1 MSDGRSEEL
10 SKVVKQSWKK
20 KSPTSPVAGGGKYW
34 ATGAGHKS
42 MVSGSLVRL
51 FLALTVLLITTAS
64 LVVYLWNQNSSTP
77 FISIAAI
84 DYEHPWAPNAWAKED
99 QKRFQALAESS
110 QFKVAVKQE
119 RKEGTW
125 QDLIDLELEKVT
137 PGGPGGS
144 LIPFLFGYRSL
155 IIHLSA
161 HGVLNGQG
169 QPCLLFADAD
179 PLDDQTWVP
188 LVQVLEAIG
197 EHAVVS
203 HNHARVLVILDTGK
217 QPPDFRCGLLTCGF
231 IDAAREQIR
240 TLPFSN
246 FAVLLSCAESQTAWT
261 APEIQGTVFGF
272 MVAAGLQG
280 AADEL
285 FGNGNQRVTVQEL
298 AGFVAETVDGYVRE
312 HRGRVQN
319 PGLVWSG
326 ESQENDF
333 ELCFQSNYSSTAGAS
348 YQPNTRL
355 TRMSEA
361 WSSFEQW
368 NKRTPS
374 YATWQRAA
382 VLARLARAEQ
392 LMWAGSAYEDQF
404 EQEIA
409 RAEKGFL
416 GTATSPWP
424 DAICGSSLAFLDR
437 VHGRQAGLGL
447 GTGASSGP
455 ARAAG
460 RPVASLAVG
469 QAPTAARANP
479 ELASSSGGASAN
491 VSGTASND
499 ARTKDGSSSSQPTPE
514 VTASSSGPQNSD
526 SPNTAAAPAQ
536 AKASDTNTGSATPAA
551 PVLDAA
557 QMIVAWLTFDG
568 PPVEGQPPPERPQSL
583 SRPTAVRFVYSW
595 LADNPQSVNRNTLS
609 RCLEWIGPIAEP
621 QSVTREEALLRTI
634 YEHLRLASD
643 WEKPAAERL
652 GQLWSQYLVAA
663 AACESAIATV
673 DPRAT
678 SCLESSASK
687 LLVDE
692 QLVRDRILGCE
703 TARDASDCAIDVE
716 SLQIAAKQVNEIR
729 DRLERAW
736 RLRDELASELPTLAQ
751 WIASPIARLQTVLS
765 TTAAWDIS
773 QKLIQQLDALHV
785 QLAAGKVPDAS
796 QMDDLEQRF
805 DRLVSAY
812 SRSIYDLTDVSAKGQ
827 RRPLGNLMLSL
838 GLRPNIYRG
847 LQLADRGRVHQGLD
861 SRYRDFKDTV
871 SHEKLVAYSQRLQ
884 TEGVD
889 SGLVWQTNDLPA
901 DLAACFVPVA
911 FSQSALSRSLV
922 SPDAVAP
929 SGSNRLAAIGA
940 ELRSVWSDIPPGLV
954 QQSQAAI
961 KSMDSQ
967 DQAVIEEAHQR
978 LMKAEHTAHLL
989 GQLVPAEQLFVQ
1001 PDPATL
1007 VQSVCI
1013 EQYALWQARR
1023 ALLDFWQ
1030 TPELPEAFMLAS
1042 SRAWQAIA
1050 ARLPARGPLAIVEHL
1065 HQSSAEVAASW
1076 RDVLQNLQAGTS
1088 PENLWQAKLA
1098 LANFPAGRA
1107 WLQLALDG
1115 NMSHLQPLQ
1124 GKRFQLEMGTG
1135 GLASDANRFS
1145 LVTTDLPEGNHELV
1159 AWFRGHTARAP
1170 VPVYR
1175 QQPPVTLAW
1184 QAEPVGDTTIR
1195 VNADPKPARIVFV
1208 LDCSGSMTD
1217 DGMQTAK
1224 STLLDAIRELGRL
1237 PAGRV
1242 EIAVVLFGHT
1252 AEYSKVN
1259 QDEFSKWPGKR
1270 NRPYSDVEV
1279 IQALASPT
1287 PAVISGLQLVLSNLR
1302 CWGRTPLYEAIRQ
1315 SVDLLLHR
1323 HDGFTG
1329 DLRVVVITDGDDNVF
1344 PFATGKA
1351 GNATATGNFL
1361 VPNQFIHTEQS
1372 AIDLAKGQVSLDFI
1386 AFNFQGGAGGGSAKL
1401 ETMARQTGGKVY
1413 RAGAQNLAAQL
1424 HNSIVRDTYS
1434 TQSLETG
1441 RTIGSTVRVSDEL
1454 HIEPSLIPGEFEV
1467 QIDNT
1472 SVRKTVALLGGETI
1486 EMQYR
1491 RQQGLSFLPHDEGDA
1506 FPEPG
1511 EFSYADR
1518 PYQAIMLIGKP
1529 DSVPQV
1535 HMCLQSIDL
1544 SKQSIRPERF
1554 LLEVRRVRAGES
1566 GGERIAWT
1574 SDALWESNHRSPVL
1588 RVVIKN
1594 LPDLQRDRLE
1604 TRLWVAPFGSQ
1615 TTSQPL
1621 PVARFKEQAVQVAT
1635 GVSVSAE
1642 TRTEAGGLRL
1652 TLTETRQAGAP
1663 LIHWLVSPQADKL
1676 VEHQIYD
1683 KRVVHEFFYT
1693 DAHVLNQIE
1702 LVATPLES
1710 SPLNN
1715 ATSDGWQATQW
1726 LRVPGWK

>member
-1 MSDGRSEEL
+1 MGDARSGEP
-10 SKVVKQSWKK
+10 SKVGKHSWKK
-20 KSPTSPVAGGGKYW
+20 KSPTSPVASGGKYW
-34 ATGAGHKS
+34 ATGGGHKP
-42 MVSGSLVRL
+42 MVSGSLVRFL
-51 FLALTVLLITTAS
+51 FALSVLLVTTAS

-84 DYEHPWAPNAWAKED
+84 DYEQPWAPNAWAKED
-99 QKRFQALAESS
+99 QQRFQALAESS
-110 QFKVAVKQE
+110 QFKVAAKQE
-119 RKEGTW
+119 KKDGTW
-125 QDLIDLELEKVT
+125 KDLIDLELDKAA

-144 LIPFLFGYRSL
+144 LLPFLFGYRSL

-161 HGVLNGQG
+161 HGVLNGSG

-179 PLDDQTWVP
+179 PLDDRTWVP
-188 LVQVLEAIG
+188 LVQVLKAIG

-203 HNHARVLVILDTGK
+203 HNRARVLVILDTGK

-231 IDAAREQIR
+231 IDAARDQIQS
-240 TLPFSN
+240 LPFSN
-246 FAVLLSCAESQTAWT
+246 FAVLLSCAENQCAWT
-261 APEIQGTVFGF
+261 APEIEGTVFGF

-298 AGFVAETVDGYVRE
+298 AGFVAQTVDGYVRE

-326 ESQENDF
+326 ESQDNDF
-333 ELCFQSNYSSTAGAS
+333 ELCFQSNYSSTTGAS
-348 YQPNTRL
+348 YQPNSRL

-361 WSSFEQW
+361 WSSFAQW
-368 NKRTPS
+368 NERTPS
-374 YATWQRAA
+374 YACWQRAT

-392 LMWAGSAYEDQF
+392 LLWAGSAYQDQF

-416 GTATSPWP
+416 GTAISPWP

-437 VHGRQAGLGL
+437 VGSSPALAQSPGDAK
-447 GTGASSGP
+447 AS
-455 ARAAG
+455 R
-460 RPVASLAVG
+460 
-469 QAPTAARANP
+469 
-479 ELASSSGGASAN
+479 
-491 VSGTASND
+491 SGTAASD
-499 ARTKDGSSSSQPTPE
+499 ASSQSGNASSQPTPDTAA
-514 VTASSSGPQNSD
+514 TASSAPQASD
-526 SPNTAAAPAQ
+526 SKNTAAAPVPTTTPGADTESTASADAVTEAQ
-536 AKASDTNTGSATPAA
+536 QK
-551 PVLDAA
+551 
-557 QMIVAWLTFDG
+557 IVAWLAFDG
-568 PPVEGQPPPERPQSL
+568 QPVEGQPPPPRPQPL
-583 SRPTAVRFVYSW
+583 PRPAAVEFVCSW
-595 LADNPQSVNRNTLS
+595 LIDNPQFVNQNTLS

-621 QSVTREEALLRTI
+621 QGVTREEALLRTI
-634 YEHLRLASD
+634 YEHLRLASA

-663 AACESAIATV
+663 TACESAIAAV

-678 SCLESSASK
+678 SCLESHASK

-692 QLVRDRILGCE
+692 QLVRDRILGCQ
-703 TARDASDCAIDVE
+703 TPRDASDCAIDLE
-716 SLQIAAKQVNEIR
+716 SLQASAKQIDDIR

-736 RLRDELASELPTLAQ
+736 RLRDELASELPSLAQ
-751 WIASPIARLQTVLS
+751 WIASPIARLQTVLP

-773 QKLIQQLDALHV
+773 NNLIQQLDALHV
-785 QLAAGKVPDAS
+785 QLAAGEVPDAAH
-796 QMDDLEQRF
+796 MDAVEQNF
-805 DRLVSAY
+805 DKLVSAY

-847 LQLADRGRVHQGLD
+847 LQLTDRARLHQGLD

-871 SHEKLVAYSQRLQ
+871 SHDKLAMYSQRLQ

-889 SGLVWQTNDLPA
+889 SQLVWQTNDLPA
-901 DLAACFVPVA
+901 DLAAGYVPVA
-911 FSQSALSRSLV
+911 FSQSALSRRLA
-922 SPDAVAP
+922 SPDAIAP

-940 ELRSVWSDIPPGLV
+940 ELRSAWSDIPTGLV
-954 QQSQAAI
+954 QQSQSAI
-961 KSMDSQ
+961 KSLDSQ
-967 DQAVIEEAHQR
+967 EPAVIAAALEQ
-978 LMKAEHTAHLL
+978 LMNAEHVAHLI
-989 GQLVPAEQLFVQ
+989 GQSVPVEQLRVQ
-1001 PDPATL
+1001 PAPAAL
-1007 VQSVCI
+1007 AQFVCI

-1042 SRAWQAIA
+1042 SQDWQAIA
-1050 ARLPARGPLAIVEHL
+1050 ARLPASGPLKIVEDL
-1065 HQSSAEVAASW
+1065 HRSTAEVAASW
-1076 RDVLQNLQAGTS
+1076 HDVLRNLQAGTP
-1088 PENLWQAKLA
+1088 PENLWQAKLS
-1098 LANFPAGRA
+1098 LANFPTGRA

-1115 NMSHLQPLQ
+1115 NMSHLQPLE
-1124 GKRFQLEMGTG
+1124 GNRLQLEMGTG
-1135 GLASDANRFS
+1135 SLASDANRFS
-1145 LVTTDLPEGNHELV
+1145 LITTDLPEGNHELV
-1159 AWFRGHTARAP
+1159 AWFRGHTARAA
-1170 VPVYR
+1170 VPIYR

-1195 VNADPKPARIVFV
+1195 VNADPKPVRIVFV

-1224 STLLDAIRELGRL
+1224 NTLLDAIRELGRL
-1237 PAGRV
+1237 PEGRA

-1252 AEYSKVN
+1252 AEYSKIDR
-1259 QDEFSKWPGKR
+1259 DEYSKWPGKR
-1270 NRPYSDVEV
+1270 NRPYNDVEV
-1279 IQALASPT
+1279 IQGLASPT
-1287 PAVISGLQLVLSNLR
+1287 PAVINGLQLVLSNLQ

-1315 SVDLLLHR
+1315 AVDLLLNR
-1323 HDGFTG
+1323 NDGFTG

-1344 PFATGKA
+1344 PFASGKA
-1351 GNATATGNFL
+1351 GNAQASGNFL
-1361 VPNQFIHTEQS
+1361 VPNQFIHTEQD
-1372 AIDLAKGQVSLDFI
+1372 AIGFAKGQVSLDFI
-1386 AFNFQGGAGGGSAKL
+1386 AFNFQGGAAGGSAKL
-1401 ETMARQTGGKVY
+1401 ETMAEQTGGKVY
-1413 RAGAQNLAAQL
+1413 KAGAQNLAAQL
-1424 HNSIVRDTYS
+1424 RNSIVRDTYS
-1434 TQSLETG
+1434 TQNLETG
-1441 RTIGSTVRVSDEL
+1441 RTIGSTIRVSDEL
-1454 HIEPSLIPGEFEV
+1454 HIDPSLIPGQFEV

-1472 SVRKTVALLGGETI
+1472 SIRKTVALLGGETV
-1486 EMQYR
+1486 ELQYR

-1529 DSVPQV
+1529 DSVPQI
-1535 HMCLQSIDL
+1535 HMCLQSKDL

-1554 LLEVRRVRAGES
+1554 LLELRRVRSGQS

-1594 LPDLQRDRLE
+1594 LPDLQSDWLE
-1604 TRLWVAPFGSQ
+1604 TRLWVAPFDSQ
-1615 TTSQPL
+1615 TTTQPL

-1652 TLTETRQAGAP
+1652 TLTETRQPGAP

-1676 VEHQIYD
+1676 VEHQNYE

-1693 DAHVLNQIE
+1693 DTHVLSQIE
-1702 LVATPLES
+1702 LVATPLDVTAPDVTSLET
-1710 SPLNN
+1710 SPPDKAANN
-1715 ATSDGWQATQW
+1715 GWQATQW
-1726 LRVPGWK
+1726 LRVPAWK